1 MRPESLAALAR
12 IQRWELNQLRQQ
24 VAELERLR
32 DDILYRDGELQES
45 LKRERAIAIEMGSH
59 EGFARYAHVVREQR
73 ERLAHSLADIEG
85 QLAEKAD
92 QIAAVFQDVKRYET
106 ALERMKARERVEA
119 ERREQLVLD
128 DIGLEA
134 YRRSGAA
141 G

>member
-1 MRPESLAALAR
+1 
-12 IQRWELNQLRQQ
+12 
-24 VAELERLR
+24 
-32 DDILYRDGELQES
+32 
-45 LKRERAIAIEMGSH
+45 
-59 EGFARYAHVVREQR
+59 
-73 ERLAHSLADIEG
+73 
-85 QLAEKAD
+85 
-92 QIAAVFQDVKRYET
+92 VFQDVKRYET